1 MNNSDNYG
9 NLKSEERKTYYE
21 NNQQHIKWSWLEKVR
36 KQDEYRS
43 ILIYFKD
50 INTIDRNE
58 EIWKK
63 NVVLGGKIVFY
74 WEIC

>member
-1 MNNSDNYG
+1 M
-9 NLKSEERKTYYE
+9 
-21 NNQQHIKWSWLEKVR
+21 KWSCLEKVR

-50 INTIDRNE
+50 INTIERNE

-63 NVVLGGKIVFY
+63 MLAWEEKLYFTGRFIDKIVGLTLHKLLFY
-74 WEIC
+74 FP